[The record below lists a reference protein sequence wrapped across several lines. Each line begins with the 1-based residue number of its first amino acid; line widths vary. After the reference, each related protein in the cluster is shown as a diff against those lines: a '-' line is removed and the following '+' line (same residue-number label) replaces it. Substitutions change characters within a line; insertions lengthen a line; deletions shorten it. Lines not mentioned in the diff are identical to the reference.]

1 MTDKDALARHV
12 MAVQLIEKACKS
24 AEERRALAELL
35 AESNTER
42 VKVEADDGTKLGTV
56 TYVEPKVRAKV
67 SDADALLRWAKTA
80 HPDMVREIVDN
91 AYLTK
96 LLGAAEDAGIAVD
109 PSTGELV
116 PGIELTET
124 TGHVRVNPSKEAK
137 ARMAELLESTGLLQL
152 TGPAVTPIET
162 VRDVAEWEDPWAP
175 DEGSTW

>member
-1 MTDKDALARHV
+1 VTDKDTLARHI

-24 AEERRALAELL
+24 TEERKALAVLL
-35 AESNTER
+35 ADSNTER

-56 TYVEPKVRAKV
+56 TYVEPKLRAKV
-67 SDADALLRWAKTA
+67 SDTDALLSWAKA
-80 HPDMVREIVDN
+80 NHPDMVREIVDN

-96 LLGAAEDAGIAVD
+96 LLGAAENAGIPVD

-116 PGIELTET
+116 PGIEMTET

-137 ARMAELLESTGLLQL
+137 ARMAELLEATGLLQL
-152 TGPAVTPIET
+152 TGPTGTPIET
-162 VRDVAEWEDPWAP
+162 VRDLSEWDDPWAP